1 MSVDNGHVNREAQVS
16 VASASVVIKVLEE
29 HRAVN
34 DSFGK
39 WRKRVLSGKASQ
51 RR

>member
-1 MSVDNGHVNREAQVS
+1 MSVDNGYVNREAEVS
-16 VASASVVIKVLEE
+16 VASVVIKVLEE

-34 DSFGK
+34 DSFRK